1 MRCPNCNHT
10 NTKVIDSREASEN
23 TEIRRRRSCPN
34 CENRF
39 TTFERL
45 AQVNILVVKNNNTRE
60 PYNREKLEKGIWR
73 ALEKRNVK
81 PTEVSNMIDKLEHI
95 WMKDGPEV
103 SSKDLGESTMKALKE
118 LDEVAY
124 IRFASVYKDFKDI
137 ETFEKELKKLS
148 TSH

>member
-1 MRCPNCNHT
+1 MRCPNCNH
-10 NTKVIDSREASEN
+10 NSTKVVDSREANDN
-23 TEIRRRRSCPN
+23 TEIRRRRSCPK

-45 AQVNILVVKNNNTRE
+45 AEVNILVLKNNQTRE
-60 PYNREKLEKGIWR
+60 PYNREKLERGIWR
-73 ALEKRNVK
+73 ALEKRNVT
-81 PTEVSNMIDKLEHI
+81 PDEISQMIDKLELS

-103 SSKDLGESTMKALKE
+103 TSGEIGESTMKALKE
-118 LDEVAY
+118 IDEVAY

>member
-1 MRCPNCNHT
+1 MRCPNCNNK
-10 NTKVIDSREASEN
+10 NTKVIDSRDTSDN
-23 TEIRRRRSCPN
+23 TEIRRRRSCSG

-45 AQVNILVVKNNNTRE
+45 AQVNILVVKNNSIRE

-73 ALEKRNVK
+73 ALEKRNVT
-81 PTEVSNMIDKLEHI
+81 PLEVSNMIEKLEVE
-95 WMKDGPEV
+95 WMKNSNEV
-103 SSKDLGESTMKALKE
+103 SSEEIGESTMKALKE
-118 LDEVAY
+118 IDEVAY